1 MNGSSNSVAVRN
13 GTAPARQ
20 DAALALIPGQT
31 MWTRDQHAALV
42 AMGIP
47 AKATSAEL
55 GVFLH
60 TCQRLR
66 LDPFLRQIYLIY
78 RKAKEN
84 GVWVDKPTTQIGID
98 GFRVTRDRVCAER
111 GLLVEYEDTT
121 WYDADGHPHE
131 VWLWNYP
138 PAACKFVVRV
148 DGRRFPATLNFG
160 EYCQRKQDG
169 DLTAMWQTKSSHQIE
184 KCAEA
189 EGLRKAFPNDLSG
202 VILTDAAPLPDPDA
216 PDVLPQD
223 RSLVT
228 ADQARA
234 RNPQTVTATVVTP
247 DASPA
252 GPEGATPSSSAPS
265 GQPPADVKPPA
276 GEVPDKAKTVKAL
289 WSCLTQDYGFGST
302 DKEKGE
308 ARAAVS
314 ILAGRSEPV
323 TSLNGLTAAE
333 ASRVL
338 GQLRE
343 WVRDAGQTGERP
355 RDILAADIASRDA
368 GPREDGEP
376 GE

>member
-1 MNGSSNSVAVRN
+1 MNGSGNSLAVRN
-13 GTAPARQ
+13 GTVPAQQ
-20 DAALALIPGQT
+20 DAALALVPGQT

-47 AKATSAEL
+47 AKASSAEL

-66 LDPFLRQIYLIY
+66 LDPFLKQIYLIY

-84 GVWVDKPTTQIGID
+84 GVWVEKPTTQIGID
-98 GFRVTRDRVCAER
+98 GFRVTRDRICAER
-111 GLLVEYEDTT
+111 GLSVEYEDTT

-138 PAACKFVVRV
+138 PAACKFVVKV
-148 DGRRFPATLNFG
+148 DGRRFPATLNFN

-169 DLTAMWQTKSSHQIE
+169 ELNSMWQTKSSHQIE

-202 VILTDAAPLPDPDA
+202 VILEDAAPLSDPDA
-216 PDVLPQD
+216 PDRLPSD
-223 RSLVT
+223 RQRVT
-228 ADQARA
+228 AADARA
-234 RNPQTVTATVVTP
+234 RSTQTVTATVVTP
-247 DASPA
+247 EPSPA
-252 GPEGATPSSSAPS
+252 GTETHPRSVPSAVPS
-265 GQPPADVKPPA
+265 ADVSPPA
-276 GEVPDKAKTVKAL
+276 GEAPATASQVKAI
-289 WSCLTQDYGFGST
+289 WACLRQDYGFT
-302 DKEKGE
+302 AKEE
-308 ARAAVS
+308 ETARAAVAM
-314 ILAGRSEPV
+314 IAGSALVRLE
-323 TSLNGLTAAE
+323 SLNGLTEAE

-338 GQLRE
+338 DQLHE
-343 WVRDAGQTGERP
+343 WRDQAKQTGERP

-368 GPREDGEP
+368 DPRDQDGEP

>member
-1 MNGSSNSVAVRN
+1 MSTTGNALATRNGS
-13 GTAPARQ
+13 APVRQ
-20 DAALALIPGQT
+20 DAALAMIPGQT

-66 LDPFLRQIYLIY
+66 LDPFLKQIYLIY

-84 GVWVDKPTTQIGID
+84 GVWVEKPTTQIGID

-121 WYDADGHPHE
+121 WYDAEGRAHE

-138 PAACKFVVRV
+138 PAACKFVVKV

-202 VILTDAAPLPDPDA
+202 VILTDAAPLSDPDA
-216 PDVLPQD
+216 PDRLPQD
-223 RSLVT
+223 RQRVT
-228 ADQARA
+228 AKQAQA
-234 RNPQTVTATVVTP
+234 RNPQTVAASAVTP

-252 GPEGATPSSSAPS
+252 GEQPPPAAPVTPS
-265 GQPPADVKPPA
+265 GTPA
-276 GEVPDKAKTVKAL
+276 GEVQINPDQVKAL
-289 WSCLTQDYGFGST
+289 WSCLTQDYGFAAS
-302 DKEKGE
+302 EKDQ
-308 ARAAVS
+308 ARAAVG
-314 ILAGRSEPV
+314 ILAGHPIESV
-323 TSLNGLTAAE
+323 NDLTSAE

-338 GQLRE
+338 DQLHA
-343 WVRDAGQTGERP
+343 WVEEGKQTGERP

-368 GPREDGEP
+368 DPREDGES